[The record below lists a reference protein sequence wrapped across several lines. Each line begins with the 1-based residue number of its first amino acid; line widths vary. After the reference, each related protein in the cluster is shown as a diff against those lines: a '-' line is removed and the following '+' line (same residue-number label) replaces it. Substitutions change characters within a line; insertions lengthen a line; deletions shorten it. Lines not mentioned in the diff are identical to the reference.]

1 MISNEEFKLIFTSFH
16 EFHNTNSLFSAA
28 RELIAIQK
36 ENSTF
41 NPTQLLEIKDLYSKR
56 KEQLEK
62 FEKEISKL
70 EYIMNIEVLKPFI
83 VAIHNEIASLD
94 MMTNDATKYIETMDP
109 KYIDSVMYGFDLEK
123 EQNHTLMRNI
133 MACEQALGIYF
144 LNQIQTSQM
153 TLEDLKEINLSIE
166 PNSILYK
173 RLSEVISIIEKEK
186 LSKSLIP
193 IEQNQADIQQKS
205 DTLEQNSFSVVE
217 ESKQPEN
224 ITQNS
229 PKPKEATLQEKLD
242 RLNYTL
248 GNNLHAEVQT
258 ITAEDSLANIIEQ
271 IKILEAKDR
280 LSFKETIQLH
290 TLRDQELGI
299 QKYIENI
306 ETQNLALGDKSR
318 EKKLA
323 KNSSKIELAQSNL
336 IASRSNFQNY
346 DSKVMRFLSMRYQEQ
361 LQANIMNLRQKNGIL
376 ASVQKESAV
385 AKFAK
390 NSRKISRGAK
400 FTGFINGTKQI
411 TTEKI
416 EQLKQLKAEV
426 IGEISKIRQ
435 DIGRYTSEH
444 SDISRLRYKNGVI
457 ADNIIYL
464 DEHTQSH
471 RMSA

>member
-1 MISNEEFKLIFTSFH
+1 MISNEEFKLIFTSFN

-36 ENSTF
+36 ENNTF
-41 NPTQLLEIKDLYSKR
+41 NPTQLLEIKNLYSKR

-83 VAIHNEIASLD
+83 IAIHNEVASLD
-94 MMTNDATKYIETMDP
+94 MMTNDAIKYIETMDP
-109 KYIDSVMYGFDLEK
+109 KYIDSVIYGFDLER
-123 EQNHTLMRNI
+123 EQNHTLMRNM
-133 MACEQALGIYF
+133 MACEHALGIYF
-144 LNQIQTSQM
+144 LNQVQTSQM

-173 RLSEVISIIEKEK
+173 RLLEVISIIEKEK
-186 LSKSLIP
+186 LSSIS
-193 IEQNQADIQQKS
+193 IEQNQADGQQKS
-205 DTLEQNSFSVVE
+205 DTLDQNSFSVVE
-217 ESKQPEN
+217 ESEQTEN
-224 ITQNS
+224 IAQNN
-229 PKPKEATLQEKLD
+229 PKPKETTLQEKLD

-271 IKILEAKDR
+271 IKTLEAKDR

-336 IASRSNFQNY
+336 IASRSSFQNY
-346 DSKVMRFLSMRYQEQ
+346 DSRVMRFLSMRYQEQ
-361 LQANIMNLRQKNGIL
+361 LQTNIMNLRQKNGIL

-385 AKFAK
+385 AKFEK

-400 FTGFINGTKQI
+400 FTGFISGTKQI
-411 TTEKI
+411 TSEKI

-435 DIGRYTSEH
+435 DLGRYTSEP

-457 ADNIIYL
+457 ADNITYL